1 MKLLF
6 IAPVVGT
13 HGEVTTGLGL
23 AGLLAPAGITAHFVV
38 DTHNAPQIRAAGVP
52 GTVID
57 ATMGAGVRTVIEDVV
72 RAERPDVIVL
82 SDYLSYWLMMH
93 RVYRTDPWFVERL
106 GVPVIPLDLY
116 EWENTDFRI
125 DHFGLDLQVDRR
137 ILDMPVQLR
146 PAPWAR
152 PDPGPGSRALTYPF
166 MRPLPRP
173 TAEAR
178 RAVRSSLGLGD
189 GDRLLSLSVS
199 GWQRYAQTVED
210 PTTRGLARRVP
221 ERVAAVLRRLPST
234 TRFLVV
240 GPDLDGLER
249 LPAERTHRVPA
260 CAPDRYQDLLDASDA
275 VLSLHV
281 PASALVRSVFSDLPA
296 VYIGH
301 SGPVTDA
308 PHAQGPHAGGPDTE
322 GPHAEGPD
330 TEGRDA
336 EGPDGPHAEG
346 QDAGTPGV
354 LEPYS
359 MWPLRWNSVIRPLL
373 ADNPL
378 AETFRRA
385 ELLDTEGTV
394 AALDAVLHD
403 PDERARLAEGR
414 TRYLAALDALPPVPE
429 IFAEAVRRLH

>member
-6 IAPVVGT
+6 VAPVVGT

-23 AGLLAPAGITAHFVV
+23 ARLLAPAGITAHFVV
-38 DTHNAPQIRAAGVP
+38 DTHNAPQLDAAGVP
-52 GTVID
+52 GTLID
-57 ATMGAGVRTVIEDVV
+57 ASMGIGVRKVVEDVV
-72 RAERPDVIVL
+72 RAERPDVVVL

-125 DHFGLDLQVDRR
+125 DHFGLDLEVDRR

-178 RAVRSSLGLGD
+178 RTVRSSLGLRD
-189 GDRLLSLSVS
+189 GERLLSLSVS

-210 PTTRGLARRVP
+210 PTTRGLAHRVP
-221 ERVAAVLRRLPST
+221 ERVAAALRRLPPA

-240 GPDLDGLER
+240 GPDLDGLEG

-260 CAPDRYQDLLDASDA
+260 CPPDRYQELLDASDA

-301 SGPVTDA
+301 SGPPAD
-308 PHAQGPHAGGPDTE
+308 GPV
-322 GPHAEGPD
+322 
-330 TEGRDA
+330 
-336 EGPDGPHAEG
+336 GPDGPGEPDG
-346 QDAGTPGV
+346 PDRPDRPDRPDA
-354 LEPYS
+354 LAPYS

-373 ADNPL
+373 TDNPL
-378 AETFRRA
+378 SETFRRT
-385 ELLDTEGTV
+385 ELLDPEGTV

-403 PDERARLAEGR
+403 PAERTRLAEGR
-414 TRYLAALDALPPVPE
+414 ARYLAALDALPAVPE
-429 IFAEAVRRLH
+429 IFTEAVRRLG

>member
-6 IAPVVGT
+6 VAPVVGT
-13 HGEVTTGLGL
+13 HGEVTTGLDL
-23 AGLLAPAGITAHFVV
+23 AGQLAPAGIAAHFVV
-38 DTHNAPQIRAAGVP
+38 DTHNAPQIQAAGVP

-57 ATMGAGVRTVIEDVV
+57 TAMGAGVRKVIEDVV
-72 RAERPDVIVL
+72 RVERPDVIVL

-106 GVPVIPLDLY
+106 NVPVIPLDLY

-125 DHFGLDLQVDRR
+125 DHFGLDLEVDRR
-137 ILDMPVQLR
+137 ILGMRVQLR

-173 TAEAR
+173 TDEVR
-178 RAVRSSLGLGD
+178 RAVRSSLGLRE

-199 GWQRYAQTVED
+199 GWQRYAQTVEN
-210 PTTRGLARRVP
+210 PVTRGLARQVP
-221 ERVAAVLRRLPST
+221 ERVAAMLRRLSST

-240 GPDLDGLER
+240 GPDLEGLEG

-260 CAPDRYQDLLDASDA
+260 CAPDRYQELLDASDA

-296 VYIGH
+296 VHIVH
-301 SGPVTDA
+301 SGP
-308 PHAQGPHAGGPDTE
+308 DT
-322 GPHAEGPD
+322 GAAHAE
-330 TEGRDA
+330 A
-336 EGPDGPHAEG
+336 
-346 QDAGTPGV
+346 PGG

-359 MWPLRWNSVIRPLL
+359 MWPLRWNSVVRPLL
-373 ADNPL
+373 SDNPL
-378 AETFRRA
+378 AAAFRRA

-394 AALDAVLHD
+394 ETLDAVLND
-403 PDERARLAEGR
+403 PRTRAGLSEARG
-414 TRYLAALDALPPVPE
+414 RYLAALDALPPVPE
-429 IFAEAVRRLH
+429 IFAEAVHRAS

>member
-6 IAPVVGT
+6 LAPVVGT

-23 AGLLAPAGITAHFVV
+23 ARLLAPAGITAHFVV
-38 DTHNAPQIRAAGVP
+38 DTHNAPQLEAAGVP

-57 ATMGAGVRTVIEDVV
+57 ASMGAGVRAVVEDAV
-72 RAERPDVIVL
+72 RTERPDVIVL

-125 DHFGLDLQVDRR
+125 DHFGLGLEVDRR
-137 ILDMPVQLR
+137 ILDMPVALR

-152 PDPGPGSRALTYPF
+152 PDPGPGSRALVYPF

-173 TAEAR
+173 DEGAR
-178 RAVRSSLGLGD
+178 RAVRSSLGLRE

-199 GWQRYAQTVED
+199 GWQRHAQSVED
-210 PTTRGLARRVP
+210 PVTRGLARRVP
-221 ERVAAVLRRLPST
+221 ERVAAALRRLPGT

-240 GPDLDGLER
+240 GPDLDGLEG
-249 LPAERTHRVPA
+249 LPDERTLRVPS
-260 CAPDRYQDLLDASDA
+260 CPPDRYQDLLDASDA

-296 VYIGH
+296 VYVGH
-301 SGPVTDA
+301 S
-308 PHAQGPHAGGPDTE
+308 

-330 TEGRDA
+330 A
-336 EGPDGPHAEG
+336 LA
-346 QDAGTPGV
+346 
-354 LEPYS
+354 PYS
-359 MWPLRWNSVIRPLL
+359 MWPLRWNSVVRPLL

-378 AETFRRA
+378 TGTFRQA
-385 ELLDTEGTV
+385 ELLDTDGTV
-394 AALDAVLHD
+394 AAVDAVLND
-403 PDERARLAEGR
+403 PGERARLAEGR
-414 TRYLAALDALPPVPE
+414 ARYLAALDALPAVPE
-429 IFAEAVRRLH
+429 IFAEAVRRLG